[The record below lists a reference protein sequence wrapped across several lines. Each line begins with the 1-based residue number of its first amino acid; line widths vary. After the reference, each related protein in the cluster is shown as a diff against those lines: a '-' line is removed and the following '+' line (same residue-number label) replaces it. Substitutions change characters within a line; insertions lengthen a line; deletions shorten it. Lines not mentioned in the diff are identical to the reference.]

1 MHCLVMKKLIFSVI
15 MNEGNVCLGLC
26 PDYMCAVTIKS
37 IGSDQHEPQERP
49 NDSKTAVN
57 IIKIVSVGQFRP
69 EKDHPLQLRAMY
81 ELRQL
86 VSEDVWDKVS
96 KLLKIMRLL

>member
-1 MHCLVMKKLIFSVI
+1 MLFVLRYYPSPHNLELYFCFASIDDQQDSNKGDAKK
-15 MNEGNVCLGLC
+15 
-26 PDYMCAVTIKS
+26 K
-37 IGSDQHEPQERP
+37 
-49 NDSKTAVN
+49 N

-86 VSEDVWDKVS
+86 VSEDVWDNVS
-96 KLLKIMRLL
+96 KY